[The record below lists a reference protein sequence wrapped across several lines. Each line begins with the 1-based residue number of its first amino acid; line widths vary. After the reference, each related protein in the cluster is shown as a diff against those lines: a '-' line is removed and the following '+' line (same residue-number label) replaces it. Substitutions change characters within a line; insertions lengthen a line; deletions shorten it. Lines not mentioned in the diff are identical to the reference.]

1 MPNTPLRSAPQRERT
16 VTVFGWLIA
25 ASWTALVG
33 YWCVSGAAAVRSMGS
48 KWIWWR
54 EIALRLGFFAAVVL
68 VLQIEAATHLL
79 PTAALYVLNTN
90 TLMGFAGF
98 LLAVLGVGLAIAA
111 RVRLG
116 SGWVAP
122 TLSQD
127 VSELI
132 TTGPFALVRH
142 PLYGGLLLAMLGS
155 AIGQSVLWVLP
166 LIVYGPGFVLSARH
180 EEDLLI
186 ARFSER
192 YRGYMSRTKRFVP
205 FLW

>member
-1 MPNTPLRSAPQRERT
+1 M
-16 VTVFGWLIA
+16 TVFGWLIA
-25 ASWTALVG
+25 ASWATLVG
-33 YWCVSGAAAVRSMGS
+33 YWFVSGAAAVRRMGS

-68 VLQIEAATHLL
+68 VLQIEAATHVL

-98 LLAVLGVGLAIAA
+98 LLSVLGVGLAIAA

-122 TLSQD
+122 TSSQD

-155 AIGQSVLWVLP
+155 AIGQSVLWALP
-166 LIVYGPGFVLSARH
+166 LIVYGPGFVLSARR

>member
-1 MPNTPLRSAPQRERT
+1 
-16 VTVFGWLIA
+16 
-25 ASWTALVG
+25 
-33 YWCVSGAAAVRSMGS
+33 MGS

-68 VLQIEAATHLL
+68 VLQIEAATHVL

-98 LLAVLGVGLAIAA
+98 LLSVLGVGIAIAA
-111 RVRLG
+111 HVRLG
-116 SGWVAP
+116 SGWIAP
-122 TLSQD
+122 TSSQEG
-127 VSELI
+127 SELI
-132 TTGPFALVRH
+132 TNGPFALVRH

-166 LIVYGPGFVLSARH
+166 LIVYGPGFVLSARR

-186 ARFSER
+186 ARFAER
-192 YRGYMSRTKRFVP
+192 YRDYMRRTKRFVP